1 MKTLRNRL
9 LVKGTPVSNHP
20 MAQSRL
26 TCVVV
31 LAAAAFSP
39 HLMSAAASAVTAPH
53 AMLQEVPFEKVHIAD
68 GFWAP
73 RIEADQKVTIPD
85 VLSIA
90 EEQGKIDNLRIIAG
104 RKKEGRIRHYNS
116 PDSDIWKIME
126 AASYTLAWRR
136 DPKLESQIDKLIELY
151 ASAQADDGYIN
162 QMFMLPRKSPVTAE
176 HRKDLLGG
184 VTVLLAKGLVE
195 GEAPVKLTAVPYYA
209 WQNRGIDEM
218 TVWIVEAE

>member
-136 DPKLESQIDKLIELY
+136 DPKLEGRIDELIELY
-151 ASAQADDGYIN
+151 AVAQADDGYIN
-162 QMFMLPRKSPVTAE
+162 QMFMLPDDHAQSPPNAAKA
-176 HRKDLLGG
+176 RLGNGADQRFKGTIEQWPAGLAQLYSAG
-184 VTVLLAKGLVE
+184 VSSALSA
-195 GEAPVKLTAVPYYA
+195 
-209 WQNRGIDEM
+209 
-218 TVWIVEAE
+218 